1 MQPASARFIIVVAV
15 VAVVAAAALRL
26 DSPAITAD
34 NASMML
40 T

>member
-1 MQPASARFIIVVAV
+1 MQPAGARFVIVVV
-15 VAVVAAAALRL
+15 FVAVVAAAVRRL

-34 NASMML
+34 NASMIL